1 MAPFAG
7 AAIRFVTGRTSQQLE
22 ACTPSIDYERSLAF
36 PSPNPGSMRR
46 RRRRLSRIACRP
58 SAISPAVEPLSR
70 AEQVTVNPRPFF
82 VPSTASASEILTN
95 VAVQDLL
102 AADDAEVYDL
112 PCHYADTSALAS
124 VSDSWDS
131 FDFVNPFAHDD
142 YSDPS
147 SEDLEEW
154 IAEES
159 PQSSPRATESSRRF
173 GTLGSDSL
181 PSSVHINKDIRFV
194 SSSVVEVTFRNTRP
208 DSPGEDDGDGEEEII
223 IPVTPFPH
231 PHLLSTIIEEDEEED
246 SAGSETCYEDEGE
259 MSDTETIRPSSTC
272 LQLSMD
278 AEVEEPFGNAWH
290 YYESSPCVQT
300 DRRMSI

>member
-1 MAPFAG
+1 M
-7 AAIRFVTGRTSQQLE
+7 
-22 ACTPSIDYERSLAF
+22 
-36 PSPNPGSMRR
+36 

-102 AADDAEVYDL
+102 AADDAEIYDL
-112 PCHYADTSALAS
+112 PCHPMDTSTLAS
-124 VSDSWDS
+124 VSDSWDR
-131 FDFVNPFAHDD
+131 FDFVNPFERDNC
-142 YSDPS
+142 SDSS

-159 PQSSPRATESSRRF
+159 PQSSPRPTESSGRF
-173 GTLGSDSL
+173 GALGSASL
-181 PSSVHINKDIRFV
+181 PSSVHIDKEIRFV
-194 SSSVVEVTFRNTRP
+194 SASVVEVTFRNTRP
-208 DSPGEDDGDGEEEII
+208 DSPGEDHDDSEEAIV
-223 IPVTPFPH
+223 IPVTSFPH
-231 PHLLSTIIEEDEEED
+231 PHLLSTIIEEDEEEED
-246 SAGSETCYEDEGE
+246 SAGSETCYEDEDE
-259 MSDTETIRPSSTC
+259 MSDTETIRPSRTY
-272 LQLSMD
+272 LQLSVD

-290 YYESSPCVQT
+290 GYEFSPCVQT